1 MAEFDLTP
9 ASEMAGR
16 QDQGATGVA
25 VETATRVAPRLQTS
39 GLEREEQRLRHREG
53 LYSLTAALV
62 EATTPAEVVR
72 ATVRRA
78 TEAFGAAGSVVAR
91 CTADGTYVEIL
102 DAEGMPPD
110 VAAEWRRFPTNAPVP
125 LAYVSRT
132 GQSLFL
138 ESARDWEH
146 HFPEMAALAG
156 NVGHLAN
163 AIVPLLVERRAV
175 GALGIAFSHPRCFDE
190 EDRALAET
198 MGKQC
203 ALALERARLLV
214 SERAARAA
222 AVKARERV
230 TKFMATLSHE
240 LRTPLQGISGYT
252 DLLELELQ
260 GPLTADQ
267 RETIARM
274 QRNVQHVLHL
284 VGGVLSLLR
293 AESGQVAYALEDVP
307 LDDVLGFVD
316 DATGPQC
323 AAKHLKSE
331 RLGRRGMV
339 IRADPGKLRQ
349 ILLNLVSNAI
359 KFTPDGGT
367 ITTNCALDGPHVR
380 IDIRDTGPGIPADQI
395 ERVFQPFV
403 QVERG
408 LTAPTEG
415 IGLGLTISREY
426 ARGMGGDLR
435 AASEFRSGST
445 FVLLLPHPHTQTDT
459 SR

>member
-1 MAEFDLTP
+1 MVEYDLTL
-9 ASEMAGR
+9 ASEAPSR
-16 QDQGATGVA
+16 QDAATTSVS
-25 VETATRVAPRLQTS
+25 VETGSLRSASTS
-39 GLEREEQRLRHREG
+39 LTSALARDALRLRHREG

-72 ATVRRA
+72 ATVRHA
-78 TEAFGAAGSVVAR
+78 TEAFDAAGSVVAR
-91 CTADGTYVEIL
+91 CTPDGAEVEIL

-110 VAAEWRRFPTNAPVP
+110 VAAEWRRFPTTAPVP
-125 LAYVSRT
+125 LAYVART
-132 GQSLFL
+132 GQPLFL
-138 ESARDWEH
+138 ESALDWEH
-146 HFPEMAALAG
+146 HFPELATLASHA
-156 NVGHLAN
+156 GHMAN
-163 AIVPLLVERRAV
+163 AVVPLLAERKPV
-175 GALGIAFSHPRCFDE
+175 GALGIAFSHPRCFDDE
-190 EDRALAET
+190 ERALAET

-203 ALALERARLLV
+203 ALALERARLLE

-222 AVKARERV
+222 AVRAQERV

-260 GPLTADQ
+260 GPLTQDQ

-293 AESGQVAYALEDVP
+293 AESGQVEYALADVP
-307 LDDVLGFVD
+307 LDDVLGFVEE
-316 DATGPQC
+316 ATGPQF

-331 RLGRRGMV
+331 RLGRRGLV
-339 IRADPGKLRQ
+339 IRADPAKLRQ

-367 ITTNCALDGPHVR
+367 ITINCALDDQHVR
-380 IDIRDTGPGIPADQI
+380 IEVRDTGPGIPANQI

-403 QVERG
+403 QVG
-408 LTAPTEG
+408 QGPTSAAEG
-415 IGLGLTISREY
+415 TGLGLTISREY
-426 ARGMGGDLR
+426 ARGMGGDLC
-435 AASEFRSGST
+435 ATSESGTGST
-445 FVLLLPHPHTQTDT
+445 FVLLLPHH
-459 SR
+459 